1 MIHHTLEDDLTDVC
15 PNCGQQHN
23 AQLSS
28 IFSSGDHYAVGNC
41 GNCGYRIELDQSVL
55 RSDLFLSKNDV
66 TTVQQVFRKSQ
77 TEEMRSHV
85 EEGHLRS
92 VMQTHSTNRMR
103 ILDPFT
109 GAPVSEAAER
119 ASAHTISHGFVD
131 DEVGNS

>member
-41 GNCGYRIELDQSVL
+41 GNCGYRIEFDQSVL
-55 RSDLFLSKNDV
+55 GSGLFLPNGDV
-66 TTVQQVFRKSQ
+66 STVQKIFRKSQ
-77 TEEMRSHV
+77 TEQIRTRL
-85 EEGHLRS
+85 EETQHLRRDAPS
-92 VMQTHSTNRMR
+92 HSRMR

-109 GAPVSEAAER
+109 GQAVSEAHER
-119 ASAHTISHGFVD
+119 AAAHPISHGFVD
-131 DEVGNS
+131 DEIGNS